1 MVRKVHNVVWCNI
14 WNVSN
19 FHSFHCHHIV
29 TTVALKD
36 YPDISIQQNSSGAV
50 KKVDKLTS
58 WQVDKP
64 HPLTQQFPKSPVFL
78 EFFPQR
84 TPQDS
89 ISIKIILRKI
99 PTKQLFQHFL
109 RHTVTM
115 SDESGQMVQSVTV
128 PRIFPVLVL
137 FFGTNFSGT
146 RTGTFLRDQI
156 FPLPVSVLFFGT
168 NFFHPKKG
176 KFPGM
181 FQYRHQIFPVP
192 ILVLFSGPNFYGSGI
207 T

>member
-1 MVRKVHNVVWCNI
+1 MVLKVHNVVWCNI
-14 WNVSN
+14 RNVSN

-115 SDESGQMVQSVTV
+115 SDESGQMAQSVTV

-137 FFGTNFSGT
+137 FLGTIFLVPVPVLFYGTKFFRYRYRFFFSGQIFST
-146 RTGTFLRDQI
+146 QKKENSRECCSTGTKFFL
-156 FPLPVSVLFFGT
+156 
-168 NFFHPKKG
+168 
-176 KFPGM
+176 
-181 FQYRHQIFPVP
+181 YR
-192 ILVLFSGPNFYGSGI
+192 Y
-207 T
+207 